1 MGRAQGLVRC
11 PSMVGRSGDVS
22 MRVLAFEDSYN
33 IEKILLEGGV
43 DLIDW
48 EILQYWNTM
57 DCFERIEN
65 FQPDLLLLDHYIPP
79 VKGLEVL
86 RSLLELVSSDKIQRP
101 KLILGISSSSAANEA
116 MESAGADGSIGKFQ
130 LANHEVWRN

>member
-1 MGRAQGLVRC
+1 MGRARDLVRR
-11 PSMVGRSGDVS
+11 PSMVGSSGDVS
-22 MRVLAFEDSYN
+22 MRVLAFEDSYD

-43 DLIDW
+43 DLSNW

-57 DCFERIEN
+57 DCFDRVEE
-65 FQPDLLLLDHYIPP
+65 FKPDLLLLDHYIPP
-79 VKGLEVL
+79 KKGLEVL
-86 RSLLELVSSDKIQRP
+86 RGLLELVAAEQIQRP

>member
-1 MGRAQGLVRC
+1 MGRARDLVRR
-11 PSMVGRSGDVS
+11 PSMVGSSGDVS
-22 MRVLAFEDSYN
+22 MRVLAFEDSYD

-43 DLIDW
+43 NLSNW

-57 DCFERIEN
+57 DCFDRVEK
-65 FQPDLLLLDHYIPP
+65 FKPDLLLLDHYIPP
-79 VKGLEVL
+79 IKGLEVL
-86 RSLLELVSSDKIQRP
+86 RGLLELVSSEKIQRP

>member
-1 MGRAQGLVRC
+1 MGGARGLVRC
-11 PSMVGRSGDVS
+11 AAVVGSPGDVS
-22 MRVLAFEDSYN
+22 MRVLVFEDSYD

-86 RSLLELVSSDKIQRP
+86 RSLLELVAADQIQRP

-130 LANHEVWRN
+130 LAKHEVWKN

>member
-1 MGRAQGLVRC
+1 
-11 PSMVGRSGDVS
+11 VGSSGDVS
-22 MRVLAFEDSYN
+22 MRVLVFEDSYD

-43 DLIDW
+43 DLSDW
-48 EILQYWNTM
+48 EFLQYWNTM
-57 DCFERIEN
+57 DYFERIEN

-86 RSLLELVSSDKIQRP
+86 RSLLELVAADQIQRP

-116 MESAGADGSIGKFQ
+116 MESVGADGSIGKFQ
-130 LANHEVWRN
+130 LAKHEVWKN

>member
-1 MGRAQGLVRC
+1 MGT
-11 PSMVGRSGDVS
+11 SGDVN
-22 MRVLAFEDSYN
+22 MRVLAFEDSYD
-33 IEKILLEGGV
+33 IEKILVEGGV
-43 DLIDW
+43 DLSDW

-86 RSLLELVSSDKIQRP
+86 RGLLELVAADQIQRP
-101 KLILGISSSSAANEA
+101 RMILGISSSSAANEA
-116 MESAGADGSIGKFQ
+116 MEYAGADGSIGKFQ
-130 LANHEVWRN
+130 LANHEVWKN

>member
-1 MGRAQGLVRC
+1 MGRARGLVRS
-11 PSMVGRSGDVS
+11 PSLVGSSGDVS
-22 MRVLAFEDSYN
+22 MRVLAFEDSYD

-43 DLIDW
+43 DLSNW

-57 DCFERIEN
+57 DCFDRVEE
-65 FQPDLLLLDHYIPP
+65 FKPDLLLLDHYIPP
-79 VKGLEVL
+79 KKGLEVL
-86 RSLLELVSSDKIQRP
+86 RGLLELVSAEQIQRP

>member
-1 MGRAQGLVRC
+1 
-11 PSMVGRSGDVS
+11 MVGSSGDVS
-22 MRVLAFEDSYN
+22 MRVLAFEDSYE
-33 IEKILLEGGV
+33 IEKILVEGGV
-43 DLIDW
+43 DLSDW

-86 RSLLELVSSDKIQRP
+86 RGLLELVAADQIQRP

-130 LANHEVWRN
+130 LVNHEVWRN